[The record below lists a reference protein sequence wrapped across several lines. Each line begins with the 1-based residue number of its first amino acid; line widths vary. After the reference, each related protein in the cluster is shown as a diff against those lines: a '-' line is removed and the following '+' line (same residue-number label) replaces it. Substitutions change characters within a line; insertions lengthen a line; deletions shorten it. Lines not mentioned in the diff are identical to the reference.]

1 MVERLAQLWADRL
14 RWHPTANPYVRAALW
29 AAGLGLAAAVLIFGE
44 PSLLVNGLLLGSAL
58 ALAAIGVTLI
68 FGILGFAH
76 FAHGDF
82 MTLGAFIAYALL
94 VGVFPALGLTQ
105 TGWGPFTFGF
115 PLLLALP
122 AGVLAAAALAAALDW
137 LIYRHLRRRLAA
149 AMTFA
154 IAALGVAFALR
165 AVIRGTMQAS
175 WDTQIGQ
182 LPRESRQFIQ
192 LPLDIG
198 IPPDNI
204 FLGLAA
210 ALLVVGLYLFLSR
223 TRAGKAMRATAD
235 NPDLARVSGVNTQLV
250 IYWTW
255 ALGAGLAAVAGTL
268 IAVSQAQFTPLLG
281 WKILIPIFAAV
292 ILGGIGSLYGAL
304 LGALLISVAMEVSTQ
319 WISPSYKPA
328 VAFII
333 MLVVLLIRPQG
344 ILGKS
349 AQDR

>member
-165 AVIRGTMQAS
+165 AVIRGTMQAG

-210 ALLVVGLYLFLSR
+210 ALLVIGLYLFLSR

-292 ILGGIGSLYGAL
+292 ILGGIGSLYGAIVGGFA
-304 LGALLISVAMEVSTQ
+304 LGVIEQFGIWDLAGEWRDAIS
-319 WISPSYKPA
+319 
-328 VAFII
+328 F
-333 MLVVLLIRPQG
+333 VLLILFLSFWPRG
-344 ILGKS
+344 ILP
-349 AQDR
+349 RR